1 MRILTTQRDGAT
13 DRYRYVLT
21 QDGTEVSW
29 GQWTTERRVNAEV
42 ETMRMYISL

>member
-1 MRILTTQRDGAT
+1 MRQLTTQHDAST

-29 GQWTTERRVNAEV
+29 GQWTTKRRVLAEV
-42 ETMRMYISL
+42 ATMRMYISL